1 MYADVRLGVGWNV
14 FIRPIGDGLV
24 HLRCGEESGETLDV
38 GSAWREETQLTTQ
51 MQLYKDSDS

>member
-38 GSAWREETQLTTQ
+38 GSAWRERNPT
-51 MQLYKDSDS
+51 YYSDAIIKGLR